1 VANSLPSEAL
11 ARTRSDRTEF
21 GIRFDTVMF
30 EEFDLGALRRIPRF
44 AFYFRY
50 PLHHRDFHVVR
61 DGGRLLGHLAA
72 KPLYGRL
79 TSDGKVDRS
88 AGFNGQVAV
97 IFIPARARTPS
108 AAKLLITKMP
118 RRHVTKADGRRNWEA
133 IYMAAE
139 NAVRKSFG
147 AH

>member
-1 VANSLPSEAL
+1 MHSEIASIQLCLKSSIWGRCGVSRDSLF
-11 ARTRSDRTEF
+11 TFTN
-21 GIRFDTVMF
+21 
-30 EEFDLGALRRIPRF
+30 
-44 AFYFRY
+44 

-61 DGGRLLGHLAA
+61 DGGRLLGRLAA

-133 IYMAAE
+133 IYTAAE